1 MAKRAKK
8 RGRKRVA
15 WTKAHERELK
25 THSKKK
31 TPVTSI
37 ARAMKRTAGAL
48 RQKAPAWGLALGHRR
63 GRFCRRGG
71 VPLAGD
77 SVNNFPE
84 HARFERSERA
94 RCPFPSKR

>member
-1 MAKRAKK
+1 MAKRAKYAKK

-15 WTKAHERELK
+15 WTKTHEKELR

-48 RQKAPAWGLALGHRR
+48 RQKAHAMGLSLGHRR
-63 GRFCRRGG
+63 
-71 VPLAGD
+71 
-77 SVNNFPE
+77 
-84 HARFERSERA
+84 
-94 RCPFPSKR
+94 

>member
-1 MAKRAKK
+1 MAKRAKSAKK

-15 WTKAHERELK
+15 WTKGHERELK

-48 RQKAPAWGLALGHRR
+48 RQKA
-63 GRFCRRGG
+63 
-71 VPLAGD
+71 
-77 SVNNFPE
+77 
-84 HARFERSERA
+84 HARSPALTGLPANRLSLAEGIRQ
-94 RCPFPSKR
+94 